1 MGDPAK
7 NSSAGTS
14 SLDAAVHLFFFF
26 KELIL
31 LTFLLGKKKKE
42 EGREGNH
49 SIRDENNGP
58 IRRSLLDQ
66 AGGR

>member
-14 SLDAAVHLFFFF
+14 ALDAAAHLFFFF

-31 LTFLLGKKKKE
+31 LTFLLGE
-42 EGREGNH
+42 EEYEGGSARNH